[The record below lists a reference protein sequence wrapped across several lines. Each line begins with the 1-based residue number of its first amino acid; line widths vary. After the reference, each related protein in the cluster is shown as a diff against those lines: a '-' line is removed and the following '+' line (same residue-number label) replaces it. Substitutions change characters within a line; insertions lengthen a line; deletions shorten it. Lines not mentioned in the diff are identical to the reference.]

1 GDGVEAQRFSWAV
14 HEFPFF
20 RQMCSLEAFAAGT
33 VSAADKGRGKT
44 GVPALPRPFQ
54 KALPSPA

>member
-1 GDGVEAQRFSWAV
+1 
-14 HEFPFF
+14 
-20 RQMCSLEAFAAGT
+20 MCSLEAFAAGT